1 MVAVIVMNHSAMT
14 LLILVCSSDMNT
26 KIFLFRPRKYQYCQE
41 KRGSIQRKL
50 QRGCEL
56 SDAGELEEDKE
67 PYSQRKNRLG
77 PIKLTGKNLF

>member
-41 KRGSIQRKL
+41 TIRTWKWEKRKHSKK
-50 QRGCEL
+50 
-56 SDAGELEEDKE
+56 ATK
-67 PYSQRKNRLG
+67 RL
-77 PIKLTGKNLF
+77 